1 MYRNRQHG
9 VLAMTVNRLAS
20 LGFTLIELMVTLAIV
35 AVLMA
40 VATPSFISFQR
51 NAELS
56 AFANTL
62 LSAVNTARS
71 EAMKRGRHTMVIP
84 ADATDWQTGWI
95 VFVDVDRSNDYD
107 ATKDILVMTAGA
119 APAFLT
125 VGGTDGTAS
134 IASPYLMYDA
144 SGYSK
149 KIDAAFSASVVEIK
163 RNDVSDGQALS
174 QTRRLRLDRTGR
186 ARVCTPTTT
195 TDAQCAATISG

>member
-35 AVLMA
+35 VVLMA

-107 ATKDILVMTAGA
+107 ATKDTLVMTAGA

-149 KIDAAFSASVVEIK
+149 KTDAAFSASVVEIK
-163 RNDVSDGQALS
+163 RNDVSGTQALN
-174 QTRRLRLDRTGR
+174 QTRRFRLDRTGR

-195 TDAQCAATISG
+195 ADAQCAATISG